1 MTPQKKNIEGINVLL
16 VEDDPELFTA
26 LRKLLDANGYN
37 VLLPAGQT
45 IVDNYDTA
53 IALCRQNMPVIA
65 LLDILIKGK
74 KDGIDIADFVIK
86 QHFTRVV
93 FLSGMNHD
101 SYLRRISDLH
111 LSDFIVKTTGGFL
124 PDQLLTTLKLLQPA
138 LAASAAYRESAV
150 SLSVQPAHI
159 KKSSEGYQ
167 TRKIS
172 WPMLKF
178 AETLPSEKNY
188 VHLTL
193 HTGEMLRSNMS
204 LTAFQQLCPPE
215 LVRISRHCIIN
226 TRYIT
231 GKKSNW
237 VYFLDKKEC
246 TVGDTYRNREVHDSL
261 NKQL

>member
-1 MTPQKKNIEGINVLL
+1 MTPLKKNIKSINVLL
-16 VEDDPELFTA
+16 VEDDPGLFTG

-37 VLLPAGQT
+37 VLMPTGQT
-45 IVDNYDTA
+45 IVDNYETA
-53 IALCRQNMPVIA
+53 IALCGQTMPDIA
-65 LLDILIKGK
+65 LLDILIKGS

-86 QHFTRVV
+86 QNFTRVV

-111 LSDFIVKTTGGFL
+111 LSYFIVKTTGGL
-124 PDQLLTTLKLLQPA
+124 VPDQLLTTLKLLQPT
-138 LAASAAYRESAV
+138 LNTSDTYRKS
-150 SLSVQPAHI
+150 SINLSVQPAHI

-172 WPMLKF
+172 LLMLKF
-178 AETLPSEKNY
+178 AETTPLEKNY

-193 HTGEMLRSNMS
+193 QTGEELRINMS

-226 TRYIT
+226 TRCIT
-231 GKKSNW
+231 GRKSNW
-237 VYFLDKKEC
+237 IYYLDKKEC
-246 TVGDTYRNREVHDSL
+246 TVGDTYRNTEVYNKL
-261 NKQL
+261 NQQL